1 MDECT
6 QLDGADG
13 ALHDCDANATC
24 YNTPGS
30 FICVCKDGFNGDGR
44 SCNCKY
50 TSLLTCFGATPF
62 LNHVD
67 FPLDKLASCW
77 QVCHRPSAV

>member
-6 QLDGADG
+6 QRDGADG

-44 SCNCKY
+44 TCNCKY
-50 TSLLTCFGATPF
+50 TWLLTCFRATQF

-67 FPLDKLASCW
+67 FPLD
-77 QVCHRPSAV
+77 R